1 MLCCRWRSQQQGS
14 CPRVC
19 GILGP
24 VCLWINQYFMQE
36 VHAFCWGG
44 ICGVQALGTQGR
56 PGQTH
61 RVSSAHV
68 EPPHGFQLVLPGG
81 PALAGPFLLELNLK
95 EGENLTEVTSQD
107 RPALP

>member
-44 ICGVQALGTQGR
+44 ASVGCRPWEHRGVQVRLTGS
-56 PGQTH
+56 P
-61 RVSSAHV
+61 
-68 EPPHGFQLVLPGG
+68 LPTWSHLM
-81 PALAGPFLLELNLK
+81 AF
-95 EGENLTEVTSQD
+95 S
-107 RPALP
+107 